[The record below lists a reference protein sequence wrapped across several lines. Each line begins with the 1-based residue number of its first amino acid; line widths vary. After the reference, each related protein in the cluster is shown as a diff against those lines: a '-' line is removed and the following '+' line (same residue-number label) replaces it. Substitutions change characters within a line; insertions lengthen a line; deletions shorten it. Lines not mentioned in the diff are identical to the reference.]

1 MDKEN
6 IFKKLDEIFENKK
19 ARSFLNHLVRSY
31 FPNDKVEKVFVKPK
45 GSFKCVIGRDKLVSV
60 NQILVGVKE
69 ESFKND
75 FFEYMH
81 NMFNPNVEAEL
92 PIKKLMDGRH
102 LAVQGKN
109 TDTFMSAQ
117 NYVVFYDW
125 VLTKFMKGD
134 KHIAWLLKD
143 IKKSQF
149 TDRAESLEDPEVQKI
164 LKKKRKKEEGN
175 RATYSLGDMSALQ
188 ALKDK
193 MENK

>member
-1 MDKEN
+1 MSRED
-6 IFKKLDEIFENKK
+6 IFRKLDEIYEDKK
-19 ARSFLNHLVRSY
+19 ARNFLNHLVRSY
-31 FPNDKVEKVFVKPK
+31 FPNNKVEKVFVKPK
-45 GSFKCVIGRDKLVSV
+45 GSFKCVLTRDKLVSV
-60 NQILVGVKE
+60 NQILSGVKE

-81 NMFNPNVEAEL
+81 NMFNPNVQADT

-102 LAVQGKN
+102 LGVQGKN
-109 TDTFMSAQ
+109 TDTFMSSQ
-117 NYVVFYDW
+117 TYIIFYDW

-143 IKKSQF
+143 INKNQF
-149 TDRAESLEDPEVQKI
+149 IDRAEGLEDDEVKKI
-164 LKKKRKKEEGN
+164 IKKKRKKEDGN
-175 RATYSLGDMSALQ
+175 RATYSLGDFSALQ